1 MANSLFIASIS
12 RKYSSTF
19 RAVAATDSL
28 WLQLK
33 EPLFVANLRAEEIER
48 IGRQYVQACARK
60 ERAED
65 EASPKTDPVSTP
77 EIAGRCTPGDC
88 LPHSTPT

>member
-33 EPLFVANLRAEEIER
+33 EPLFVANLRAEEI
-48 IGRQYVQACARK
+48 K
-60 ERAED
+60 
-65 EASPKTDPVSTP
+65 
-77 EIAGRCTPGDC
+77 
-88 LPHSTPT
+88 